1 MKTVLCLFTALVLAA
16 SLAAQS
22 RSSAPEISQVFDF
35 SCNSNITSCPQGFDP
50 TLSPVQLSNGNF
62 YGVTWW
68 AGQGSSA
75 NGGTVWKATP
85 AGKVTALHT
94 FASSSGAFPEGENPV
109 IGFAAGA
116 DGNLYGTTES
126 GGTNNSGV
134 FYKLTPSGSFTVL
147 YNFCS
152 LPDCT
157 DGSAPIM
164 LGQDGNFYG
173 TVRGSDVLFQLTP
186 QGVWSLI
193 YTLSSGTFGGSLVQD
208 SDGTFYG
215 TGTESNLAGFVFS
228 LTETGVFTTLHNFG
242 EFVPLTSNIVLA
254 SSNGNLY
261 GATGSE
267 IFQVTPTGG
276 FTNIHEMTPAE
287 GLSPSFL
294 LQGSD
299 GNLWGLAVN
308 GGLSSNRPGTLFTLT
323 TSGTFLSS
331 EEFNCTKTGC
341 NPEGM
346 VEGSD
351 GNFYGNAFT
360 GGTAPN
366 RNSLG
371 TFFKVA
377 AGLKPR

>member
-1 MKTVLCLFTALVLAA
+1 MKTLLCLFTALALAA

-22 RSSAPEISQVFDF
+22 RSSAPAISQVFDF
-35 SCNSNITSCPQGFDP
+35 SCNSNFTSCPQGFDP

-228 LTETGVFTTLHNFG
+228 LIETGVFTTLHNFG

-254 SSNGNLY
+254 SNGNLY

>member
-1 MKTVLCLFTALVLAA
+1 MKTLLGLFTTLALAT
-16 SLAAQS
+16 SLVAQS
-22 RSSAPEISQVFDF
+22 RPSAPEISRIFDF
-35 SCNSNITSCPQGFDP
+35 SCNSNFTSCPQGFDP

-68 AGQGSSA
+68 AGQGSSE

-85 AGKVTALHT
+85 AGKVMALHT
-94 FASSSGAFPEGENPV
+94 FASTSGAFPDGENPV

-116 DGNLYGTTES
+116 DGNLYGTTAS
-126 GGTNNSGV
+126 GGTANAGV
-134 FYKLTPSGSFTVL
+134 FYKLTPSGSFTAL

-152 LPDCT
+152 LPNCT
-157 DGSAPIM
+157 DGSGPII

-173 TVRGSDVLFQLTP
+173 TVRDSDVLFQVTP
-186 QGVWSLI
+186 QGVWSLV
-193 YTLSSGTFGGSLVQD
+193 YTLSSGSFKGSLVQA
-208 SDGTFYG
+208 SDGTLYG
-215 TGTESNLAGFVFS
+215 TGTGTNEAGFVFS
-228 LTETGVFTTLHNFG
+228 LTPAGVFTTLHNFG
-242 EFVPLTSNIVLA
+242 EFLPLTSNIVLA
-254 SSNGNLY
+254 SNGNLY

-267 IFQVTPTGG
+267 IFQLTPSGE
-276 FTNIHEMTPAE
+276 FANIHEMTPTE

-308 GGLSSNRPGTLFTLT
+308 GGTAPDRPGTLFTLT
-323 TSGTFLSS
+323 TSGTFISS
-331 EEFNCTKTGC
+331 EEFNCTTTGC

-351 GNFYGNAFT
+351 GNFYGNAIT
-360 GGTAPN
+360 GGAAPS
-366 RNSLG
+366 RNPLG

-377 AGLKPR
+377 AGLKAR